1 MYNFDETDKYEL
13 KETINDS
20 LPKEIEAFL
29 NTNGGIIFIGI
40 NNGREVVGIQE
51 GKLDEIMRR
60 VSDVITDKILPRC
73 IDFVYAHHEIMD
85 GKDIIKIDIKKG

>member
-40 NNGREVVGIQE
+40 NNKREVIGIEE
-51 GKLDEIMRR
+51 GKIDEIMRR
-60 VSDVITDKILPRC
+60 V
-73 IDFVYAHHEIMD
+73 
-85 GKDIIKIDIKKG
+85 